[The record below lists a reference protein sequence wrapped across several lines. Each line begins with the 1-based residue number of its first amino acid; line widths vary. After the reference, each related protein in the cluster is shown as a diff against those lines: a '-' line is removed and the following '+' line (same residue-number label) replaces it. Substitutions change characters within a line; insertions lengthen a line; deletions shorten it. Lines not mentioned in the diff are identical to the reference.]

1 MYMCIHATC
10 IVILYCHLQHI
21 YLRASSIE
29 EKPHRTDRRVVTLS
43 LDRKLVFKSIIL
55 LNI

>member
-10 IVILYCHLQHI
+10 IVILCCHLQHI
-21 YLRASSIE
+21 YLKASSIE

-43 LDRKLVFKSIIL
+43 LGRKLVFNL
-55 LNI
+55 